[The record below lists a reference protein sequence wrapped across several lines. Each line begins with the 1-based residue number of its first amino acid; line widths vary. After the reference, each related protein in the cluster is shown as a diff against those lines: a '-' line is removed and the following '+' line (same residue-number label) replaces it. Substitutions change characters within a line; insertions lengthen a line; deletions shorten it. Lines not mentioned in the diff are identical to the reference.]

1 MKSKE
6 KIVNYTIFAY
16 LFIIFLYMLF
26 INMHTHKYHD
36 EFVYTFIY
44 GTTEKCEN
52 LIDIFISLK
61 NLYLMHNGRLISTGI
76 MCILLMLPKILCD
89 ILNSLFFTFLVFII
103 FMYSSF
109 NKNNRNFL
117 NLNNL
122 KINNLN
128 NLLNIFFIFPLLWV
142 TIPEFNGTITWFSG
156 AVNYMWSTVF
166 MLLYLSMLIKYFINN
181 ATLSKSKLTLLFLTG
196 LIVGSLHESIGII
209 NTSFLFFMFIYEV
222 FKNKNLSAWWK
233 QKKTLQY
240 LFLSISSFI
249 GFLTIILSPG
259 SKIRSLATTLGNA
272 VDFHNTISNSVNM
285 LILTFT
291 NNKYIFICIL
301 FFIIY
306 FIAKNSIYKC
316 LTDKYFIINMFFII
330 SGILVYIAMIK
341 SPTFAERVTFAPY
354 ILFIL
359 SFFGIF
365 NLINISNKVKFII
378 KIMFI
383 IYFSIL
389 AIPSIW
395 ETTILVKQYYDEWYN
410 RDEFIKYEKS
420 LGKTNIQVTPFF
432 TKLNNK
438 MYGGDISASTSYN
451 HNGSMSMY
459 YGLDSIRIK
468 KNFYLDFNLGNLCK
482 EDNCSCITLSSISE
496 TSTEAINIL
505 PEYVL
510 QNQAPYKNKK
520 YSTIGGNITLYYGV
534 DNIKNLRLSF
544 SSQND
549 HITLNYIHVYNYKN
563 LDYTLYSNKIKN
575 KIYNKNDMQILYK
588 NNCIMFDKFGKNP
601 YIDLILE

>member
-52 LIDIFISLK
+52 LADMFISLK

-76 MCILLMLPKILCD
+76 MCVLLMLPKILSD
-89 ILNSLFFTFLVFII
+89 ILNSLFFTLLVFII

-109 NKNNRNFL
+109 NKNHCNFL

-122 KINNLN
+122 KNNNLN

-166 MLLYLSMLIKYFINN
+166 MLLYLSTLIKYFIND
-181 ATLSKSKLTLLFLTG
+181 TELSKNKLILLLFAG
-196 LIVGSLHESIGII
+196 LIIGSLHESIGII
-209 NTSFLFFMFIYEV
+209 NTSFLFFMFIYEL
-222 FKNKNLSAWWK
+222 FKNKKLSKWWK
-233 QKKTLQY
+233 QKKILQY
-240 LFLSISSFI
+240 LLLSISSFI

-259 SKIRSLATTLGNA
+259 SKIRLLATTLGNN
-272 VDFHNTISNSVNM
+272 VNLHNTISNCVNM

-306 FIAKNSIYKC
+306 FIAKNNIYKC
-316 LTDKYFIINMFFII
+316 LKDKYFIINIFFII

-341 SPTFAERVTFAPY
+341 SPTFAERVAFAPY

-378 KIMFI
+378 KIIFI

-389 AIPSIW
+389 AIPSID
-395 ETTILVKQYYDEWYN
+395 ETTSLVNQYYNEWCN
-410 RDEFIKYEKS
+410 RDKFIKQEKS
-420 LGKTNIQVTPFF
+420 LGKTNIQVPPFF

-438 MYGGDISASTSYN
+438 MYGGDISASISYN
-451 HNGSMSMY
+451 HNGSMAMY

-468 KNFYLDFNLGNLCK
+468 KNFYLDFNFENLCK
-482 EDNCSCITLSSISE
+482 EDNCSCITLSNLLE
-496 TSTEAINIL
+496 KSTEAINIL

-520 YSTIGGNITLYYGV
+520 YSTVGGNITLYYGV
-534 DNIKNLRLSF
+534 DSLKHLRLSL
-544 SSQND
+544 STKND
-549 HITLNYIHVYNYKN
+549 HINLNYIHIYNYKN
-563 LDYTLYSNKIKN
+563 LDYTLYANKIKN
-575 KIYNKNDMQILYK
+575 KIYNKNDIQILYK
-588 NNCIMFDKFGKNP
+588 NNCIVFNKFGENP